1 MKHILPL
8 KELES
13 LTIWQSQLGDL
24 ANPIHYAS
32 AINIQGCDP
41 SSLIKALHGMVN
53 IRIAEETIADM
64 VTAGHV
70 KCPVHL
76 AIGQEAVSVGIA
88 TNLRKSDRAFG
99 NHRSHGHY
107 LAMGGDV
114 RKLFAEVLG
123 KSTGCSHG
131 FGGSMHLFA
140 QDVGFYG
147 SVPIVAGTIPLAV
160 GAAIAAKFDK
170 TGDVAV
176 AFFGDGACE
185 EGVFHEC
192 LNMAAIMKLPVIFV
206 VENNLFSS
214 HLDINLRQ
222 PSDKI
227 ARFAE
232 AACINHKTIDG
243 NDVASVMKE
252 SGELIS
258 KARMQNS
265 PALLEAITYRWRG
278 HVGPR
283 EDIDVG
289 LRRSPEDISAWK
301 MRDPVERLLK
311 SLISNNHYTRAEF
324 DEFTK
329 QTRAEFIKISADVYK
344 DSWPAENTLMDYVYA
359 SE

>member
-160 GAAIAAKFDK
+160 GA
-170 TGDVAV
+170 GD
-176 AFFGDGACE
+176 
-185 EGVFHEC
+185 
-192 LNMAAIMKLPVIFV
+192 
-206 VENNLFSS
+206 
-214 HLDINLRQ
+214 
-222 PSDKI
+222 
-227 ARFAE
+227 
-232 AACINHKTIDG
+232 
-243 NDVASVMKE
+243 
-252 SGELIS
+252 
-258 KARMQNS
+258 
-265 PALLEAITYRWRG
+265 
-278 HVGPR
+278 
-283 EDIDVG
+283 
-289 LRRSPEDISAWK
+289 RSPN
-301 MRDPVERLLK
+301 
-311 SLISNNHYTRAEF
+311 LI
-324 DEFTK
+324 K
-329 QTRAEFIKISADVYK
+329 QA
-344 DSWPAENTLMDYVYA
+344 M
-359 SE
+359 

>member
-1 MKHILPL
+1 
-8 KELES
+8 
-13 LTIWQSQLGDL
+13 
-24 ANPIHYAS
+24 
-32 AINIQGCDP
+32 
-41 SSLIKALHGMVN
+41 MVK

-88 TNLRKSDRAFG
+88 ANLRASDRAFG

-107 LAMGGDV
+107 VAMGGDM

-123 KSTGCSHG
+123 KYTGCSHG

-140 QDVGFYG
+140 QEVGFFG

-160 GAAIAAKFDK
+160 GAGIAAKFDGK
-170 TGDVAV
+170 GDVAV

-192 LNMAAIMKLPVIFV
+192 LNMTAIMKLPVIFV

-222 PSDKI
+222 PSDRI
-227 ARFAE
+227 GRFAE
-232 AACINHKTIDG
+232 AACISHKTVDG
-243 NDVASVMKE
+243 NDVTSVMKE
-252 SGELIS
+252 AGELIA
-258 KARMQNS
+258 KARAQNS
-265 PALLEAITYRWRG
+265 PALIEAITYRWRG

-289 LRRSPEDISAWK
+289 LRRSQEDIDAWK

-311 SLISNNHYTRAEF
+311 SLIAGGHYSREEF
-324 DEFTK
+324 DEFAAK
-329 QTRAEFIKISADVYK
+329 TRADFVQLKDEVYN
-344 DSWPAENTLMDYVYA
+344 DPWPAENTLMDYVYA
-359 SE
+359 SK